1 MSGHAILN
9 NLHEKKMD
17 VILTINF
24 KIKAEI
30 EIRRH
35 MFCVLLSRRGVS
47 ALYSIMFLH
56 SFIAIGAPTRLVL

>member
-17 VILTINF
+17 VILTISF

-30 EIRRH
+30 EIRKH

-47 ALYSIMFLH
+47 AL
-56 SFIAIGAPTRLVL
+56 